1 MLASVVGHQGT
12 DVTDGLRTFD
22 NGVALVTGAASGIGK
37 AIAAALALR
46 GCQVVLAD
54 IDLDEAEVAAAQIR
68 ESGGRASARRLD
80 VSSFADVNALVA
92 QIFREAG
99 RIDYLFN
106 NAGIAVTGE
115 VADYTIEA
123 WNRIIAVN
131 LGGVVNGVQAAY
143 ALMIRQGFGHIVN
156 TASMAGITTSPGMT
170 SYSTTKHAVVGL
182 SKALR
187 VEARLHGIRVSAL
200 CPGAIRTPILTGG
213 KHGIFLGPLPE
224 HKQREIIGQLFE
236 QVQPMDVSI
245 FARKLLDQVARNRAI
260 IIIPA
265 WYKLF
270 WWLERASPGLFSALV
285 RKGFERSRKRLL
297 ASAAAT
303 HGEANRAAR

>member
-1 MLASVVGHQGT
+1 M
-12 DVTDGLRTFD
+12 DVTHGLRTFD
-22 NGVALVTGAASGIGK
+22 GGVAIVTGAASGIGR
-37 AIAAALALR
+37 AIAEALALR
-46 GCQVVLAD
+46 GCRVILAD

-80 VSSFADVNALVA
+80 VSSFTDVNALVA
-92 QIFREAG
+92 QIFQETG

-106 NAGIAVTGE
+106 NAGIGVTGE
-115 VADYTIEA
+115 VADYTIDA
-123 WNRIIAVN
+123 WNRIIAIN
-131 LGGVVNGVQAAY
+131 LGGVVNGVQATY

-156 TASMAGITTSPGMT
+156 TASVAGITTSPGMT

-187 VEARLHGIRVSAL
+187 VEAQLHGIRVSAI

-224 HKQREIIGQLFE
+224 NIQREVIGQLFE
-236 QVQPMDVSI
+236 RLQPMDVSI

-260 IIIPA
+260 IVIPA
-265 WYKLF
+265 WYKIF
-270 WWLERASPGLFSALV
+270 WWLERASPGLFSALA

-297 ASAAAT
+297 GSAVVT
-303 HGEANRAAR
+303 RDEANRDAI